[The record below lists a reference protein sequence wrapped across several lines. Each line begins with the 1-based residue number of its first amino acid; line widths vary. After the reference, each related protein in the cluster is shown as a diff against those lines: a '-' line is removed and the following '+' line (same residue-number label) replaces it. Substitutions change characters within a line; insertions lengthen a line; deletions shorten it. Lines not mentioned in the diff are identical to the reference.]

1 MQGFEISVRLKE
13 IFDNP
18 SRSTIMQMFPLDK
31 RQKIPYDDIKEQVK
45 NLTSRPDYHLSLLVD
60 YGLLRRAKGRGLYL
74 LNEIAI
80 QSLRKYFNE
89 TPPICLIGGLGD
101 LSLFTDLLESF
112 EKISITPQK
121 YILFTS
127 PEVNDTFKT
136 IHKGRFARVEIEVH
150 ELDYQTVLRENY
162 NTLYEELKKSINE
175 ESYNFEIICEIT
187 GGTKPVSVALMNLG
201 SIYSLRKSYFSGRKI
216 IWI

>member
-1 MQGFEISVRLKE
+1 MQGFEIKGKLKE

-31 RQKIPYDDIKEQVK
+31 RQKIPYDDIKEKVK

-80 QSLRKYFNE
+80 QSLRKYFTE
-89 TPPICLIGGLGD
+89 TAPICLIGGLGD
-101 LSLFTDLLESF
+101 LSLFTDMLEAF
-112 EKISITPQK
+112 EKISIIPQK

-136 IHKGRFARVEIEVH
+136 IHKGRFARVETEVH
-150 ELDYQTVLRENY
+150 EMDYQTVLRENY
-162 NTLYEELKKSINE
+162 DNVYEELKKAINE
-175 ESYNFEIICEIT
+175 EIYNFEIVCEIT

-201 SIYSLRKSYFSGRKI
+201 SYYSLRKSYFSGRKI